1 MFRVHLH
8 EYLFVVMKVMKRA
21 LNGVFINTFY
31 APNEI
36 NMTFE
41 IKIT

>member
-1 MFRVHLH
+1 MFRVHVH
-8 EYLFVVMKVMKRA
+8 EYLYDVMKRA

-31 APNEI
+31 ALNKT

-41 IKIT
+41 MKIT